1 MSVVFARII
10 KTGIDAWIEP
20 GQTQHWTWNN
30 ADIRDG
36 IWSAQAVPF
45 GTGNSTKG
53 FNEDVALEVTRVWRR
68 LIVTEK
74 KSFPPLPLTEGI
86 SEDEIHYEVKNVGNQ
101 RSRYTVYLSTIGEG
115 LLNN

>member
-10 KTGIDAWIEP
+10 KTDINAWIEP
-20 GQTQHWTWNN
+20 GQTQHWWWNN
-30 ADIRDG
+30 AAPREAV
-36 IWSAQAVPF
+36 WSVQAVPF
-45 GTGNSTKG
+45 ATGDLIQG
-53 FNEDVALEVTRVWRR
+53 FQEDVALEVTRVWRR

-74 KSFPPLPLTEGI
+74 KPFGVA